1 MRNGISEF
9 DKNLQKL
16 GIEQNVN
23 MEDAMRRMEEKQGIP
38 PGQIQNFSFPATMN
52 KIKETKKQSDFAGKE
67 RERRRR
73 KLAVDQ
79 ATTQARLDKQKQEDM
94 LIQKLMKQQKDEQ
107 NDAYRDERLRKCKA
121 MQAEQRKDRAL
132 EIQRVRDE
140 KYKIME

>member
-23 MEDAMRRMEEKQGIP
+23 MEDAIKRMEEKQGIP

-79 ATTQARLDKQKQEDM
+79 AKTQERLDKQKQEDM
-94 LIQKLMKQQKDEQ
+94 LIQKLMKQQQDEQ
-107 NDAYRDERLRKCKA
+107 NDAYRDERMRKCKNMLA
-121 MQAEQRKDRAL
+121 D
-132 EIQRVRDE
+132 
-140 KYKIME
+140 